1 MKQKKTKR
9 LTEIQI
15 LLKDFTSYQIRYQY
29 LTKKVTWLVKPIM
42 EIYLREPINY

>member
-15 LLKDFTSYQIRYQY
+15 LSKDFTSYQIRYQY
-29 LTKKVTWLVKPIM
+29 LRKKVTWLVKPIM